1 MVIHLIF
8 KQGTPKT
15 LRCPPSWIC
24 LLLEWLRASGR
35 QGRVWVVDGC
45 KRVKKLCEVWSN
57 LLFAT
62 DDPVTC
68 CDQILCESEKGL
80 FSRDGVIFKICK

>member
-1 MVIHLIF
+1 MLSAIVDLSALGVAAG
-8 KQGTPKT
+8 QWQAGT
-15 LRCPPSWIC
+15 CVGGGWMQAC
-24 LLLEWLRASGR
+24 EEA
-35 QGRVWVVDGC
+35 C
-45 KRVKKLCEVWSN
+45 VKCGGN